1 MLVACRRPVVATL
14 LVIVA
19 LFSSC
24 TGLTESPYT
33 FVDPGNYYKS
43 EEELESALNSV
54 YADFRNFA
62 SNYKT
67 LMILEL
73 VTEHAMP
80 AHASKDGVIS
90 FNCWQ
95 GVNQATTY
103 NIQIWDSGYEM
114 INRCN
119 VVLGR
124 GDGVNMSDE
133 KRNQIYGQA
142 RFFRA
147 YTMFVLLRLYG
158 GLAIPESYTVGLDG
172 LEIPRKTVDETYDF
186 IIQDLE
192 YCIAN
197 LPTRSQWGSGSYYK
211 ASKGAAQALLGD
223 VYLTRGC
230 MDNNNTVYFQEAKK
244 QLGDVI
250 NSGEYELLPDYKSLW
265 YWFVEEASKN
275 TKESLLEVQF
285 GPTQVSSLHCNFG
298 INVTDESLGGKM
310 YHRSAISHKDYLSY
324 QDDDVRKQCFLT
336 EYTITGTDTRRYF
349 EPEYKCFSGKG
360 EGKWPSSAPGN
371 MKFYDRT

>member
-1 MLVACRRPVVATL
+1 M
-14 LVIVA
+14 
-19 LFSSC
+19 
-24 TGLTESPYT
+24 
-33 FVDPGNYYKS
+33 
-43 EEELESALNSV
+43 
-54 YADFRNFA
+54 
-62 SNYKT
+62 
-67 LMILEL
+67 
-73 VTEHAMP
+73 
-80 AHASKDGVIS
+80 
-90 FNCWQ
+90 
-95 GVNQATTY
+95 
-103 NIQIWDSGYEM
+103 
-114 INRCN
+114 
-119 VVLGR
+119 VLGR

-158 GLAIPESYTVGLDG
+158 GLAIPESYTVRLDG

-250 NSGEYELLPDYKSLW
+250 NSVNMNYYLIINLCGIGLWRRLLKIRKSLCW
-265 YWFVEEASKN
+265 RSN
-275 TKESLLEVQF
+275 SDLL
-285 GPTQVSSLHCNFG
+285 
-298 INVTDESLGGKM
+298 K
-310 YHRSAISHKDYLSY
+310 
-324 QDDDVRKQCFLT
+324 
-336 EYTITGTDTRRYF
+336 
-349 EPEYKCFSGKG
+349 
-360 EGKWPSSAPGN
+360 
-371 MKFYDRT
+371 